1 MVNLGI
7 NGDKWGYL
15 GTIGLLIGVSL
26 GINGDN
32 RVVIVLDSELEG
44 RVLFEVGFNQLRLG

>member
-32 RVVIVLDSELEG
+32 RVVIVLDSEREG
-44 RVLFEVGFNQLRLG
+44 RVLFEVGFN